1 METNKLQAVIFD
13 LDGVITDSAKY
24 HYQAWKMLADKLDI
38 PFDEEYNEK
47 LKGVSRMESLE
58 LILKNGD
65 ACEKFTAEEKAALAD
80 EKNEFYKELIHQIT
94 PADILPGMA
103 EFLAELRAAGI
114 RTAVASV
121 SRNAPFILAQLGVTD
136 SFDYVCDAA
145 AVERAKPFPY
155 IFLVAAQ
162 HVGADPAACVG
173 VEDAEA
179 GIRAINA
186 AGMFSVGVGTP
197 DQMREADL
205 ILSGTHELSLAR
217 IREASGLA

>member
-94 PADILPGMA
+94 LADILPGMA

-114 RTAVASV
+114 RMAVASV

-145 AVERAKPFPY
+145 AVERAKPFPD

-173 VEDAEA
+173 VEDADA
-179 GIRAINA
+179 RIRAINA

-197 DQMREADL
+197 DQMREAKL

>member
-1 METNKLQAVIFD
+1 MEKNKLQAAIFD

-24 HYQAWKMLADKLDI
+24 HYQAWKMLADRLDI
-38 PFDEEYNEK
+38 PFDEAYNEK

-58 LILKNGD
+58 LILQNGN
-65 ACEKFTAEEKAALAD
+65 ACEKFTPDEKAALTD
-80 EKNEFYKELIHQIT
+80 EKNEFYKQLIHQIM
-94 PADILPGMA
+94 PADILPGVA
-103 EFLAELRAAGI
+103 VFLAELRAAGV

-121 SRNAPFILAQLGVTD
+121 SRNAPFILGRLGVTD

-145 AVERAKPFPY
+145 AVERAKPFPD
-155 IFLVAAQ
+155 IFLSAAE

-186 AGMFSVGVGTP
+186 AGMFSVGVGTA
-197 DQMREADL
+197 DQMREAKL

-217 IREASGLA
+217 ILEASGLV

>member
-24 HYQAWKMLADKLDI
+24 HYQAWKMLADRLDI

-114 RTAVASV
+114 RTAAASV

-145 AVERAKPFPY
+145 AVERAKPFPD

-162 HVGADPAACVG
+162 HVGA
-173 VEDAEA
+173 EDAEA

-197 DQMREADL
+197 DQMREAKL

>member
-1 METNKLQAVIFD
+1 MEKNKLQAAIFD
-13 LDGVITDSAKY
+13 LHGAITDSAKY
-24 HYQAWKMLADKLDI
+24 HYQAWKMLADRLDI
-38 PFDEEYNEK
+38 PFDEAYNEK

-58 LILKNGD
+58 LILQNGN
-65 ACEKFTAEEKAALAD
+65 ACERFTPDEKAALAD
-80 EKNEFYKELIHQIT
+80 EKNEFYKQLIHQIT
-94 PADILPGMA
+94 PADILPGVA
-103 EFLAELRAAGI
+103 VFLAELRAAGV

-121 SRNAPFILAQLGVTD
+121 SRNAPFILGRLGVTD

-145 AVERAKPFPY
+145 AVERAKPFPD
-155 IFLVAAQ
+155 IFLSAAE

-186 AGMFSVGVGTP
+186 AGMFSVGVGTA
-197 DQMREADL
+197 DQMREAKP

-217 IREASGLA
+217 ILEASGLV